1 MTEKEYL
8 AKFDADFQKL
18 KHNREKVPLEELR
31 TRYAKSYEAL
41 LDDVRA
47 NADWWIDTYIRTVGF
62 TVAKDDDAGVAALRK
77 RIETILEEERKP
89 GGLFTQAYAALIDQL
104 DETAFQQ
111 KAWEIYH
118 ALDTDAYD
126 AYFQRFNQYP
136 ADGSRIYNSLIKAF
150 WDPAPARYDQP
161 CWVDKDGLYR
171 SDEHPP
177 IQRKDLVQWMKTSFD
192 AAL

>member
-8 AKFDADFQKL
+8 EKFNADFQKL

-41 LDDVRA
+41 LDDIRA
-47 NADWWIDTYIRTVGF
+47 NADWWIDTYIQTVGF
-62 TVAKDDDAGVAALRK
+62 KVARDDDAAVAALRK
-77 RIETILEEERKP
+77 RIDNILEEERKP

-161 CWVDKDGLYR
+161 CWVDEDGLYR

-192 AAL
+192 AAP